1 MCSFF
6 SGFKGGICMQPNWI
20 KQRAYLTPNRIAV
33 SFHDEQWTFHEL
45 YEKSVIRAYQLNAY
59 ELTGKRVAILAPST
73 PALIEVLYACMQA
86 QCEMVLLN
94 GRLSKQELSYQIADA
109 EVDMILVA
117 DSEFGKLA
125 PDDRMLLFSAL
136 SDREPKAYEIASEW
150 DDDFALT
157 IMYTSGTTGFPK
169 GVCQT
174 VGNHSASAVSS
185 ALNLGLSEQD
195 SWLCTVP
202 IFHISGFSIIVRSL
216 LYGMKI
222 RLYEKFDAKRCAAEI
237 ASGSVTKMSVVAVTL
252 ENILTQMEEANL
264 TAHKNFTTMLAGGGP
279 VPAAYLHRAQA
290 LQLCVAQTYGMTE
303 TSSQTTTLTSED
315 AFRKVGSAGKPL
327 FFNQVRID
335 EPNVEGIGEILVR
348 GPHVTPRYVGKF
360 KDKPTTRDGWLHT
373 GDIGYLDKQGF
384 LYVVDRRSDLII
396 SGGENIYP
404 AEIENVLLA
413 HEAVKEAGVCGI
425 DDAKWG
431 QVPIGFV
438 VLKGKVS
445 EQQLIDFCKMNLAN
459 YKIPKKIHFINNMP
473 RNGSNKLLR
482 RQLKQ
487 LIVE

>member
-1 MCSFF
+1 
-6 SGFKGGICMQPNWI
+6 MQPNWI
-20 KQRAYLTPNRIAV
+20 KQRAYLTPNRVAV
-33 SFHDEQWTFHEL
+33 SFQNNEWTFREL
-45 YEKSVIRAYQLNAY
+45 YETSVSLAYRLNAY

-109 EVDMILVA
+109 QVAAILVA
-117 DSEFGKLA
+117 DSEVEKLQQ
-125 PDDRMLLFSAL
+125 DERILLFSAL
-136 SDREPKAYEIASEW
+136 HEKEPKPYEIASEW
-150 DDDFALT
+150 DDNFALT

-195 SWLCTVP
+195 TWLCTVP
-202 IFHISGFSIIVRSL
+202 IFHISGFSIVVRSL

-222 RLYEKFDAKRCAAEI
+222 RLYEKFDAKSCAAEI
-237 ASGSVTKMSVVAVTL
+237 AAGSVTKMSVVAVTL
-252 ENILTQMEEANL
+252 ENILTQMEQEKVM
-264 TAHKNFTTMLAGGGP
+264 AHRNFTTMLAGGGP
-279 VPAAYLHRAQA
+279 VPAAYLQRAEA

-303 TSSQTTTLTSED
+303 TSSQTTTLASED
-315 AFRKVGSAGKPL
+315 AFRKIGSAGKPL

-335 EPNVEGIGEILVR
+335 EPNEEGIGEILVR
-348 GPHVTPRYVGKF
+348 GPHVTPRYVGRF
-360 KDKPTTRDGWLHT
+360 KDKKTTIDGWLHT
-373 GDIGYLDKQGF
+373 GDIGYLDEQGF

-413 HEAVKEAGVCGI
+413 HEAVKEAGVCGV
-425 DDAKWG
+425 DDMKWG

-438 VLKGKVS
+438 VLKESVS
-445 EQQLIDFCKMNLAN
+445 EKQLIDYCKMNLAT
-459 YKIPKKIHFINNMP
+459 YKVPQKIHFISELP

-487 LIVE
+487 FIIE